1 MLGITTWDARGGDD
15 GDDDVVIDDGD
26 DDDALGGGYK
36 AKSPGR
42 SVHATDTGETFFLS
56 DRCLVS
62 KILDISCFDEVL
74 ICKIVELILNI
85 S

>member
-42 SVHATDTGETFFLS
+42 SVHATDTGENFFYQIDVFGYIML
-56 DRCLVS
+56 
-62 KILDISCFDEVL
+62 
-74 ICKIVELILNI
+74 
-85 S
+85 

>member
-42 SVHATDTGETFFLS
+42 AVHATDTGETFFFI
-56 DRCLVS
+56 R
-62 KILDISCFDEVL
+62 
-74 ICKIVELILNI
+74 
-85 S
+85 